1 MLNDTIAAISTPSG
15 RAGIGVIRVSGQ
27 YAIEVAQIVTGKE
40 LKDRAPA
47 LCNIRD
53 RNNQVLDEV
62 IVILYAAPRS
72 YTGEN
77 LIEIQCHGN
86 PIILNEIIAL
96 CCARGARPANPGE
109 FTERAF
115 RNGKLSLEKAE
126 AVADLINSQS
136 LRAVRSARRSLSG
149 TFSKKISLI
158 LTLLKNSLIQIEA
171 SIDFSEVSIGDT
183 TRSLKD
189 NLEKQKL
196 ELENLI
202 SDAKRGVKLS
212 MGLQVVLA
220 GRPNVGKSSLLNS
233 LSSSNRAIVS
243 EQPGTT
249 RDTVD
254 VSLELNGNVLKI
266 IDTAG
271 IRENAD
277 EIEKE
282 GINRTKE
289 AIQLSDLVLLIID
302 NTDDLN
308 DINETLKS
316 IGLEKYKNKS
326 MIVLNKIDKMKEYNK
341 VLDNKK
347 NIVGVSALTGEGMAT
362 LIDMITSYLAPEEEV
377 ETEFTARARHIIA
390 LECALS
396 ELDNI
401 SNLTTNSNP
410 ELLAE
415 HYKISINFLSQIT
428 GDYSTEDLLGDIFSK
443 FCIGK

>member
-27 YAIEVAQIVTGKE
+27 YAIEVAQIVAGKE
-40 LKDRAPA
+40 LRDRTPV

-53 RNNQVLDEV
+53 QNNQILDEA
-62 IVILYAAPRS
+62 IVILYTAPRS
-72 YTGEN
+72 YTGED

-96 CCARGARPANPGE
+96 CCVRGARPANPGE

-149 TFSKKISLI
+149 TFSKKISFI
-158 LTLLKNSLIQIEA
+158 LALLKNSLVQIEA
-171 SIDFSEVSIGDT
+171 SIDFSEVSIDYT

-202 SDAKRGVKLS
+202 SDAKRGVKLA

-233 LSSSNRAIVS
+233 LSSSNRAIVND
-243 EQPGTT
+243 QPGTT

-266 IDTAG
+266 TDTAG
-271 IRENAD
+271 IRQNAD
-277 EIEKE
+277 EIERE
-282 GINRTKE
+282 GINRTKD
-289 AIQLSDLVLLIID
+289 AIQSSDLVLLIID

-316 IGLEKYKNKS
+316 IGLEKYKNKL
-326 MIVLNKIDKMKEYNK
+326 MIVLNKIDQLKEYKK

-347 NIVGVSALTGEGMAT
+347 NIVGVSALTGEGMANLT
-362 LIDMITSYLAPEEEV
+362 NMITSYLAPEDEA
-377 ETEFTARARHIIA
+377 ETEFIARARHIIA

-396 ELDNI
+396 ELGDI
-401 SNLTTNSNP
+401 SNLITNSNP

>member
-1 MLNDTIAAISTPSG
+1 M
-15 RAGIGVIRVSGQ
+15 
-27 YAIEVAQIVTGKE
+27 
-40 LKDRAPA
+40 
-47 LCNIRD
+47 
-53 RNNQVLDEV
+53 
-62 IVILYAAPRS
+62 
-72 YTGEN
+72 
-77 LIEIQCHGN
+77 
-86 PIILNEIIAL
+86 
-96 CCARGARPANPGE
+96 
-109 FTERAF
+109 
-115 RNGKLSLEKAE
+115 
-126 AVADLINSQS
+126 
-136 LRAVRSARRSLSG
+136 
-149 TFSKKISLI
+149 
-158 LTLLKNSLIQIEA
+158 IQIEA
-171 SIDFSEVSIGDT
+171 SIDFSEVSIGYT

-202 SDAKRGVKLS
+202 SDAKRGVKLA

-233 LSSSNRAIVS
+233 LSSSNRAIVND
-243 EQPGTT
+243 QPGTT

-266 IDTAG
+266 TDTAG

-282 GINRTKE
+282 GINRTKD
-289 AIQLSDLVLLIID
+289 AIQSSDLVLLIID
-302 NTDDLN
+302 NADDLN

-316 IGLEKYKNKS
+316 IGLEKYKNKL
-326 MIVLNKIDKMKEYNK
+326 MIVLNKIDKLKEYKK

-347 NIVGVSALTGEGMAT
+347 NIVGVSALTGEGMANLT
-362 LIDMITSYLAPEEEV
+362 NMITSYLAPEDEA
-377 ETEFTARARHIIA
+377 ETEFIARARHIIA

-396 ELDNI
+396 ELGNI
-401 SNLTTNSNP
+401 SNLITNSNP

>member
-27 YAIEVAQIVTGKE
+27 YAIEVAQSVTDKE
-40 LKDRAPA
+40 LMDRTPA

-53 RNNQVLDEV
+53 QNNQILDEA
-62 IVILYAAPRS
+62 IVVLYSAPRS
-72 YTGEN
+72 YTGED
-77 LIEIQCHGN
+77 LVEIQCHGN

-96 CCARGARPANPGE
+96 CCKRGARPASPGE

-149 TFSKKISLI
+149 TFSKKIDLVLS
-158 LTLLKNSLIQIEA
+158 LLKNSLIQIEA
-171 SIDFSEVSIGDT
+171 SIDFSEVSSGDT
-183 TRSLKD
+183 ARLLKE
-189 NLEKQKL
+189 NLEKQTM

-202 SDAKRGVKLS
+202 VDAKRGVKLS
-212 MGLQVVLA
+212 TGLQIVLA
-220 GRPNVGKSSLLNS
+220 GRPNVGKSSLLNN

-266 IDTAG
+266 TDTAG
-271 IRENAD
+271 IREDVD

-282 GINRTKE
+282 GIDRTKE
-289 AIQLSDLVLLIID
+289 AIRLSDLVLLIID

-308 DINETLKS
+308 DIDKTLKS
-316 IGLEKYKNKS
+316 IGLEKHKNKL
-326 MIVLNKIDKMKEYNK
+326 MIILNKIDKLKDYHK
-341 VLDNKK
+341 VLNNKT
-347 NIVGVSALTGEGMAT
+347 NVVGVSALTGKGISNLT
-362 LIDMITSYLAPEEEV
+362 DMITSNLAPEDEA
-377 ETEFTARARHIIA
+377 ETEFIARGRHIIA

-396 ELDNI
+396 ELSDV
-401 SNLTTNSNP
+401 SNLIAGSNP

-415 HYKISINFLSQIT
+415 HYKVSINFLSQIT
-428 GDYSTEDLLGDIFSK
+428 GKYSTEDLLGDIFSK